1 MYKNRNLG
9 EFLVTSWD
17 NFFYDNNL
25 EEVNSYKY
33 LEKLNFQQ
41 DLKWKYKNEK
51 MNKYR
56 EL

>member
-9 EFLVTSWD
+9 EFLVRSWD

-41 DLKWKYKNEK
+41 DLKWKYKNKK